1 MASRSR
7 ATSPAKSDARQRSL
21 FDEPL
26 PETSGAPD
34 ASGAAPTAITGGTG
48 MTEAT
53 HPASTAARPLAE
65 VSTAPTVRRRGRP
78 PKSDAA
84 APRVAKPAAARA
96 ATPGS
101 HPEAAGPLKGRVE
114 DQFDALPRDW
124 KTLVAPFVQSDAYA
138 PLCRFVDA
146 EVAAGKTVY
155 PADIFHALRMTS
167 PGDVK
172 VVILGQDPY
181 HGDDHGIAQAH
192 GMAFSVQ
199 RGVRVP
205 PSLRNMYKEIERDLG
220 IAPPS
225 HGNLDAWAK
234 QGVLLLNTTLTV
246 EAGHAA
252 SHAKP
257 FKTGGWQACTDT
269 LLSGLAAQPGP
280 LVVML
285 WGSHAQAKA
294 PLLAGHGHLLLEAPH
309 PSPLSAHRGFLGC
322 GHFSAANAFLEQHGK
337 APIDWRLPA

>member
-1 MASRSR
+1 MTSR
-7 ATSPAKSDARQRSL
+7 AASPKTNDDRQGSL
-21 FDEPL
+21 FDE
-26 PETSGAPD
+26 
-34 ASGAAPTAITGGTG
+34 AAPAPRAHDAPVPPQ
-48 MTEAT
+48 AT
-53 HPASTAARPLAE
+53 LAAAQTP
-65 VSTAPTVRRRGRP
+65 SRRRGRP
-78 PKSDAA
+78 PKSASSSTSA
-84 APRVAKPAAARA
+84 SQASKPVT
-96 ATPGS
+96 ATPR
-101 HPEAAGPLKGRVE
+101 PVADNANAAGPLKGRVE
-114 DQFDALPRDW
+114 DQFDALPDDW
-124 KTLVAPFVQSDAYA
+124 KTLVAPFVESEAYA
-138 PLCRFVDA
+138 PLCRFVNA
-146 EVAAGKTVY
+146 EVAAGKTIY

-205 PSLRNMYKEIERDLG
+205 PSLRNIYKEIERDLG
-220 IAPPS
+220 IAAPS

-246 EAGHAA
+246 EAANAA

-280 LVVML
+280 RVFLL

-294 PLLAGHGHLLLEAPH
+294 PLLAGRAHLLLEAPH

-322 GHFSAANAFLEQHGK
+322 GHFSAANTFLVQHGK
-337 APIDWRLPA
+337 TPIDWRLPD

>member
-7 ATSPAKSDARQRSL
+7 KALQSASAPPSHEARQRSL
-21 FDEPL
+21 FDPVD
-26 PETSGAPD
+26 AP
-34 ASGAAPTAITGGTG
+34 AP
-48 MTEAT
+48 
-53 HPASTAARPLAE
+53 
-65 VSTAPTVRRRGRP
+65 V
-78 PKSDAA
+78 
-84 APRVAKPAAARA
+84 A
-96 ATPGS
+96 ATDPVS
-101 HPEAAGPLKGRVE
+101 APEAATDGHDVAGPLKGRVE
-114 DQFDALPRDW
+114 DQFDALPDAW
-124 KTLVAPFVQSDAYA
+124 KALVAPFVHSDAYA
-138 PLCRFVDA
+138 PLCRYVDA
-146 EVAAGKTVY
+146 EVEAGKTVY

-167 PGDVK
+167 PTGVK

-205 PSLRNMYKEIERDLG
+205 PSLRNIYKEIERDLG

-246 EAGHAA
+246 EAGNAA

-257 FKTGGWQACTDT
+257 FRKGGWQACTDT
-269 LLSGLAAQPGP
+269 LLTGLAAQHGP
-280 LVVML
+280 LVFML

-294 PLLAGHGHLLLEAPH
+294 PWLAGQGHLLLEAPH

-322 GHFSAANAFLEQHGK
+322 GHFSAANAFLKSHGK
-337 APIDWRLPA
+337 PPIDWHLPA

>member
-1 MASRSR
+1 MPS
-7 ATSPAKSDARQRSL
+7 
-21 FDEPL
+21 
-26 PETSGAPD
+26 
-34 ASGAAPTAITGGTG
+34 
-48 MTEAT
+48 
-53 HPASTAARPLAE
+53 
-65 VSTAPTVRRRGRP
+65 
-78 PKSDAA
+78 
-84 APRVAKPAAARA
+84 
-96 ATPGS
+96 
-101 HPEAAGPLKGRVE
+101 
-114 DQFDALPRDW
+114 DW
-124 KTLVAPFVQSDAYA
+124 KTLVSPFVRSEAYV

-167 PGDVK
+167 PKDVK

-205 PSLRNMYKEIERDLG
+205 PSLRNIYKEIERDLG
-220 IAPPS
+220 IPAPS

-246 EAGHAA
+246 EAANAA

-269 LLSGLAAQPGP
+269 LLSGLATQQGP
-280 LVVML
+280 LVFLL

-322 GHFSAANAFLEQHGK
+322 GHFSAANTFLVQHGK
-337 APIDWRLPA
+337 TPIDWRVPD

>member
-1 MASRSR
+1 M
-7 ATSPAKSDARQRSL
+7 
-21 FDEPL
+21 FDEPASVAR
-26 PETSGAPD
+26 TDDTTAP
-34 ASGAAPTAITGGTG
+34 SQTT
-48 MTEAT
+48 
-53 HPASTAARPLAE
+53 TAAAE
-65 VSTAPTVRRRGRP
+65 PTVAPPRRRGRP
-78 PKSDAA
+78 PKSVASAASAAPSAPKPPSKPVAA
-84 APRVAKPAAARA
+84 AGANAGHAAV
-96 ATPGS
+96 
-101 HPEAAGPLKGRVE
+101 AGPLKGRVE
-114 DQFDALPRDW
+114 DQFDALPADW
-124 KTLVAPFVQSDAYA
+124 KTLVAPFVGSDAYA

-167 PGDVK
+167 PTEVK

-205 PSLRNMYKEIERDLG
+205 PSLRNIYKEIERDLG
-220 IAPPS
+220 ICAPS

-246 EAGHAA
+246 EAANAA

-269 LLSGLAAQPGP
+269 LLCGLAAQQGP
-280 LVVML
+280 LVFLL

-294 PLLAGHGHLLLEAPH
+294 PLLAGRGHLLLEAPH

-322 GHFSAANAFLEQHGK
+322 GHFSAANAFLAQHGK
-337 APIDWRLPA
+337 TPVDWRVPD

>member
-1 MASRSR
+1 MTSR
-7 ATSPAKSDARQRSL
+7 AASPKKNDERQGSL
-21 FDEPL
+21 FDEPA
-26 PETSGAPD
+26 PEPHASAHATATPSQAP
-34 ASGAAPTAITGGTG
+34 AA
-48 MTEAT
+48 
-53 HPASTAARPLAE
+53 AAETP
-65 VSTAPTVRRRGRP
+65 PRRRGRP
-78 PKSDAA
+78 PKSATSSPSA
-84 APRVAKPAAARA
+84 SKPVTTAPKPDVDN
-96 ATPGS
+96 TN
-101 HPEAAGPLKGRVE
+101 AAGPLKGRVE
-114 DQFDALPRDW
+114 DQFDALPSDW
-124 KTLVAPFVQSDAYA
+124 KTLVSPFVESEAYA

-167 PGDVK
+167 PKDVK

-205 PSLRNMYKEIERDLG
+205 PSLRNIYKEIERDLG
-220 IAPPS
+220 IAAPS

-246 EAGHAA
+246 EAANAA

-269 LLSGLAAQPGP
+269 LLCGLAAQQGP
-280 LVVML
+280 LVFLL

-322 GHFSAANAFLEQHGK
+322 GHFSAANTFLKQHGK
-337 APIDWRLPA
+337 TPIDWQLPE

>member
-1 MASRSR
+1 MTSRSR
-7 ATSPAKSDARQRSL
+7 AGSPAKHDERQGSL
-21 FDEPL
+21 FD
-26 PETSGAPD
+26 D
-34 ASGAAPTAITGGTG
+34 AAPA
-48 MTEAT
+48 
-53 HPASTAARPLAE
+53 ASTDNATVPEQAAPQATGTPE
-65 VSTAPTVRRRGRP
+65 VPKAADAQPRRRGRP
-78 PKSDAA
+78 PKSGASSTPVSGPVAA
-84 APRVAKPAAARA
+84 A

-101 HPEAAGPLKGRVE
+101 GGDNAAGPLKGLVE
-114 DQFDALPRDW
+114 DQFDALPHDW
-124 KTLVAPFVQSDAYA
+124 KTLVSPFVESAAYA

-146 EVAAGKTVY
+146 EVATGKTVY

-167 PGDVK
+167 PKDVK

-192 GMAFSVQ
+192 GLAFSVQ

-205 PSLRNMYKEIERDLG
+205 PSLRNIYKEIERDLG
-220 IAPPS
+220 IPAPS

-246 EAGHAA
+246 EAANAA

-269 LLSGLAAQPGP
+269 LLSGLAAQQGP
-280 LVVML
+280 LVFLL

-322 GHFSAANAFLEQHGK
+322 GHFSAANAFLRQHGK
-337 APIDWRLPA
+337 TPIDWRVPN

>member
-7 ATSPAKSDARQRSL
+7 KASPSASAHPATTATSHDDPQRSL
-21 FDEPL
+21 FDAADDL
-26 PETSGAPD
+26 
-34 ASGAAPTAITGGTG
+34 APTAPTAPAMAGDGPRVTG
-48 MTEAT
+48 MT
-53 HPASTAARPLAE
+53 
-65 VSTAPTVRRRGRP
+65 VGD
-78 PKSDAA
+78 SD
-84 APRVAKPAAARA
+84 V
-96 ATPGS
+96 
-101 HPEAAGPLKGRVE
+101 AGPLKGHVE
-114 DQFDALPRDW
+114 DQFKALPDAW
-124 KTLVAPFVQSDAYA
+124 KALVTPFVQSDAYA
-138 PLCRFVDA
+138 PLCRYVDA
-146 EVAAGKTVY
+146 EVDAGKTVY

-167 PGDVK
+167 PKDVK

-205 PSLRNMYKEIERDLG
+205 PSLRNIYKEIERDLG
-220 IAPPS
+220 IAPPA

-246 EAGHAA
+246 EAGNAA

-257 FKTGGWQACTDT
+257 FRKGGWQACTDT
-269 LLSGLAAQPGP
+269 LLSGLAAQQGP
-280 LVVML
+280 LVFLL

-294 PLLAGHGHLLLEAPH
+294 PLLSGHGHLLLEAPH

-322 GHFSAANAFLEQHGK
+322 GHFSAANAFLTTHGK
-337 APIDWRLPA
+337 PPIDWRLPA

>member
-1 MASRSR
+1 MTSRSR
-7 ATSPAKSDARQRSL
+7 AASPAKHDERQGSL
-21 FDEPL
+21 FDEPASAASAAEATL
-26 PETSGAPD
+26 PAQTPPATAGAP
-34 ASGAAPTAITGGTG
+34 P
-48 MTEAT
+48 
-53 HPASTAARPLAE
+53 
-65 VSTAPTVRRRGRP
+65 RRRGRP
-78 PKSDAA
+78 PKPASTPAA
-84 APRVAKPAAARA
+84 TAAKPGADNAN
-96 ATPGS
+96 
-101 HPEAAGPLKGRVE
+101 AAGPLKGRVE
-114 DQFDALPRDW
+114 DQFDALPNDW
-124 KTLVAPFVQSDAYA
+124 KTLVSPFVQSEAYA
-138 PLCRFVDA
+138 PLCHFVDA

-167 PGDVK
+167 PKDVK

-181 HGDDHGIAQAH
+181 HGDDRGIAQAH

-205 PSLRNMYKEIERDLG
+205 PSLRNIYKEIERDLG
-220 IAPPS
+220 IPAPS

-246 EAGHAA
+246 EAANAA

-269 LLSGLAAQPGP
+269 LLSGLAAQQGP
-280 LVVML
+280 LVFLL

-322 GHFSAANAFLEQHGK
+322 GHFSAANTFLVQHGK
-337 APIDWRLPA
+337 TPIDWRVPD

>member
-1 MASRSR
+1 MTSRSR
-7 ATSPAKSDARQRSL
+7 VASPTKHDEQQGSL
-21 FDEPL
+21 FDEP
-26 PETSGAPD
+26 
-34 ASGAAPTAITGGTG
+34 ASVAPTDD
-48 MTEAT
+48 AT
-53 HPASTAARPLAE
+53 APSKTTAPASE
-65 VSTAPTVRRRGRP
+65 APAVPPRRRGRP
-78 PKSDAA
+78 PKSAASSSASATPAPKPPSKLVAA
-84 APRVAKPAAARA
+84 ASSDAGGAK
-96 ATPGS
+96 
-101 HPEAAGPLKGRVE
+101 AAGPLKGRVE
-114 DQFDALPRDW
+114 DQFDALPADW
-124 KTLVAPFVQSDAYA
+124 KTLVSPFVRSDAYA

-205 PSLRNMYKEIERDLG
+205 PSLRNIYKEIERDLG
-220 IAPPS
+220 ISPPS
-225 HGNLDAWAK
+225 HGHLDAWAK

-246 EAGHAA
+246 EAANAA

-269 LLSGLAAQPGP
+269 LLCGLAAQQGP
-280 LVVML
+280 LVFLL

-322 GHFSAANAFLEQHGK
+322 GHFSAANAFLAQHGK
-337 APIDWRLPA
+337 TPIDWRVPE

>member
-1 MASRSR
+1 M
-7 ATSPAKSDARQRSL
+7 L
-21 FDEPL
+21 
-26 PETSGAPD
+26 
-34 ASGAAPTAITGGTG
+34 
-48 MTEAT
+48 
-53 HPASTAARPLAE
+53 
-65 VSTAPTVRRRGRP
+65 VRRRHAIRNGLANPAPPAMLGVMSDTVRLHESWKMPLAAEFASPYMAELKRFLLDQKAQGRRIF
-78 PKSDAA
+78 
-84 APRVAKPAAARA
+84 PRGSEYFRA
-96 ATPGS
+96 LDLTP
-101 HPEAAGPLKGRVE
+101 LDKVR
-114 DQFDALPRDW
+114 
-124 KTLVAPFVQSDAYA
+124 
-138 PLCRFVDA
+138 
-146 EVAAGKTVY
+146 
-155 PADIFHALRMTS
+155 
-167 PGDVK
+167 

-220 IAPPS
+220 IVPPS

-269 LLSGLAAQPGP
+269 LLSGLATQPEP
-280 LVVML
+280 LVFML

-294 PLLAGHGHLLLEAPH
+294 PLLAGHDHLLLEAPH

-337 APIDWRLPA
+337 TPIDWRLPD